1 MPAKLSKNR
10 SYEAVRQ
17 FSIFVENKVG
27 RLLEIINLF
36 AERNIHVVALT
47 TLDTSDSTILRMVV
61 DDPESARQLLH
72 EHAIAHT
79 ETEVLVVELDG
90 AEQMQSALSVILQAE
105 INIHYAYAFLS
116 RPQGKSALCIHLEDP
131 DIAAQSLLSN
141 KYHILS
147 QRDISR

>member
-1 MPAKLSKNR
+1 MATKLDKPR

-17 FSIFVENKVG
+17 FSVFVENKVG
-27 RLLEIINLF
+27 RLLEIINLL

-47 TLDTSDSTILRMVV
+47 TLDTSDSTILRIVV
-61 DDPESARQLLH
+61 DDPESARQLLL

-79 ETEVLVVELDG
+79 ETEVLVVELDSI
-90 AEQMQSALSVILQAE
+90 EQMQPALCVILQAE

-116 RPQGKSALCIHLEDP
+116 RPHGKSALCLHLEDP
-131 DIAAQSLLSN
+131 DIAAQALIRN
-141 KYHILS
+141 KYRILS

>member
-1 MPAKLSKNR
+1 MPVKLAKPK

-36 AERNIHVVALT
+36 GERNIHVVALT

-61 DDPESARQLLH
+61 DDPDAARHLLH

-79 ETEVLVVELDG
+79 ETEVLVVELEG
-90 AEQMQSALSVILQAE
+90 AEQMQAALCVILQAE
-105 INIHYAYAFLS
+105 INIHYAYAFLA

-131 DIAAQSLLSN
+131 DIAAQALIRS
-141 KYHILS
+141 KYQILS